1 VNSQDFV
8 FVNDA
13 FVPRP
18 QAHLPVDDLAVQRGY
33 GVFDFFR
40 VLDGQPVFLDDH
52 LDRFERSAERM
63 RLPLGRTR
71 GQLKEILRELVER
84 NAMPNSGVR
93 LTLSGGCAADGY
105 TLATPNLVITQR
117 ALPVSGHLATTGIR
131 LTTFEHQ
138 RQLCDVKTIDYL
150 MAIWLQPL
158 VAERGA
164 DDVLYHQGGLI
175 SECPRSNAYI
185 VTKSDQL
192 ATPARSI
199 LKGVNRKHV
208 LDIARGRMVVEE
220 RDVHVEEMR
229 DAKEAFITSTTKGV
243 VPVVAVDARP
253 IGDGR
258 PGEAT
263 RWLGEMLSERAKT
276 LGVGWGM

>member
-1 VNSQDFV
+1 MNRETFA
-8 FVNDA
+8 FINDT
-13 FVPRP
+13 FVPRER
-18 QAHLPVDDLAVQRGY
+18 AHLHVDDLALQRGY

-40 VLDGQPVFLDDH
+40 LHEGKPVFLDDH
-52 LDRFERSAERM
+52 LDRFEFSASRM

-71 GQLKEILRELVER
+71 DELKQILAELIER
-84 NAMPNSGVR
+84 NGMPNSGVR
-93 LTLSGGCAADGY
+93 LTLTGGYAADGY
-105 TLATPNLVITQR
+105 TIVTPNLVIVQR
-117 ALPVSGHLATTGIR
+117 AISVNPQLAMGVR

-158 VAERGA
+158 LAERGA
-164 DDVLYHQGGLI
+164 DDVLYHQGGVI

-185 VTKSDQL
+185 VTPGGRL
-192 ATPARSI
+192 ATPGRNI

-208 LDIARGRMVVEE
+208 LEVARGQMVVEE
-220 RDVHVEEMR
+220 RDVHLDEIR

-243 VPVVAVDARP
+243 VPVVRVDARP
-253 IGDGR
+253 IGDGQ

-263 RWLGEMLSERAKT
+263 RWLRDALAERART
-276 LGVGWGM
+276 VGIGSVR